1 MEQNTND
8 EIEID
13 LLEIFHLIRA
23 RIWII
28 ILSGI
33 LTAACAGLV
42 SSFLITP
49 IYTSTTKLYILNK
62 STSLSSLAL
71 QDLQLGT
78 QLTQDYMVL
87 VKSRP
92 VVTQVIDNLELNMTY
107 EQMLDVISLNNPT
120 NTRILEITADYPDP
134 YLAKRIV
141 DEFAT
146 VSASQIAKIMDT
158 SAPAVVENGYM
169 QTNPSSPNIKKNSII
184 GGLIGIVLSAG
195 IIIVLYLLDDTIK
208 DSEDVEKYLGL
219 HTLGLIPIESGGQ
232 KQMELDKRKRK
243 NQQKKGTQKRK
254 RMGGKRA

>member
-13 LLEIFHLIRA
+13 LLELFHLIRA

-33 LTAACAGLV
+33 LTAVCAGLI
-42 SSFLITP
+42 SSFLLTP

-62 STSLSSLAL
+62 STSLTSLAL

-107 EQMLDVISLNNPT
+107 EDMLNVITIDNPA

-146 VSASQIAKIMDT
+146 VSTTRIAKIMDT
-158 SAPAVVENGYM
+158 SEPTVVEEGYL
-169 QTNPSSPNIKKNSII
+169 QPNPSSPNIKKNTII
-184 GGLIGIVLSAG
+184 GALIGILLSGG
-195 IIIVLYLLDDTIK
+195 IIVVLYLLDDTIK
-208 DSEDVEKYLGL
+208 DSEDIEKYLGL
-219 HTLGLIPIESGGQ
+219 HTLGLIPIETSGQ

-243 NQQKKGTQKRK
+243 RQLKKGNRK
-254 RMGGKRA
+254 KAGRG

>member
-13 LLEIFHLIRA
+13 LLELFHLIRA

-33 LTAACAGLV
+33 LTAVCAGLI
-42 SSFLITP
+42 SSFLLTP

-62 STSLSSLAL
+62 STSLTSLAL

-107 EQMLDVISLNNPT
+107 EDMLNVITIDNPA
-120 NTRILEITADYPDP
+120 NTRILEITANYPDP

-146 VSASQIAKIMDT
+146 VSTTRIAKIMDT
-158 SAPAVVENGYM
+158 SEPTVVEEGYL
-169 QTNPSSPNIKKNSII
+169 QPNPSSPNIKKNTII
-184 GGLIGIVLSAG
+184 GALIGILLSGG
-195 IIIVLYLLDDTIK
+195 IIVVLYLLDDTIK
-208 DSEDVEKYLGL
+208 DSEDIEKYLGL
-219 HTLGLIPIESGGQ
+219 HTLGLIPIETNGQ

-243 NQQKKGTQKRK
+243 RQLKKGNRK
-254 RMGGKRA
+254 KAGRG

>member
-13 LLEIFHLIRA
+13 LLELFHLIRA

-33 LTAACAGLV
+33 LTAVCAGLI
-42 SSFLITP
+42 SSFLLTP

-62 STSLSSLAL
+62 STSLTSLAL

-107 EQMLDVISLNNPT
+107 EDMLNVITIDNPA

-146 VSASQIAKIMDT
+146 VSTTRIAKIMDT
-158 SAPAVVENGYM
+158 SQPTVVEEGYL
-169 QTNPSSPNIKKNSII
+169 QPNPSSPNIKKNTII
-184 GGLIGIVLSAG
+184 GALIGILLSGG
-195 IIIVLYLLDDTIK
+195 IIVVLYLLDDTIK
-208 DSEDVEKYLGL
+208 DSEDIEKYLGL
-219 HTLGLIPIESGGQ
+219 HTLGLIPIETGAQ
-232 KQMELDKRKRK
+232 KQMELDKRKRRR
-243 NQQKKGTQKRK
+243 QLKKGNRK
-254 RMGGKRA
+254 KAGRG

>member
-13 LLEIFHLIRA
+13 LLELFHLIRA

-33 LTAACAGLV
+33 LTAVCAGLI
-42 SSFLITP
+42 SSFLLTP

-62 STSLSSLAL
+62 STSLTSLAL

-107 EQMLDVISLNNPT
+107 EDMLNVITIDNPA
-120 NTRILEITADYPDP
+120 NTRILEITANYPDP

-146 VSASQIAKIMDT
+146 VSTTRIAKIMDT
-158 SAPAVVENGYM
+158 SEPTVVEEGYL
-169 QTNPSSPNIKKNSII
+169 QPNPSSPNIKKNTII
-184 GGLIGIVLSAG
+184 GALIGILLSGG
-195 IIIVLYLLDDTIK
+195 IIVVLYLLDDTIK
-208 DSEDVEKYLGL
+208 DSEDIEKYLGL
-219 HTLGLIPIESGGQ
+219 HTLGLIPIETSGQ

-243 NQQKKGTQKRK
+243 RQLKKGNRK
-254 RMGGKRA
+254 KAGRG